1 MKALLADGQLF
12 QVADRKPIL
21 LRLVASREN
30 AQIALMPKDEEK
42 RFCYLGIAPVSGFL
56 QRLKALPHREVSCP
70 SPIRSAAANI
80 LQPVVC
86 VIPNTGLSDRESNEA
101 R

>member
-12 QVADRKPIL
+12 EVEDRKHML
-21 LRLVASREN
+21 LRVVSSREN
-30 AQIALMPKDEEK
+30 AHNALMQNDDEK